1 MYDIGLSISMLMIA
15 SCPITSSKTA
25 AYILIMNVLVF
36 FVRALS
42 RCPAAVLSLSIA
54 ATASA
59 QSSSGWQWG
68 AVLDATHSTHVL
80 AEGGRDRGLQLG
92 HSDLM
97 VSGPLGPQFKARL
110 AAVFSTHE
118 GAVEKGVEEAWLE
131 TTRLPAGL
139 QLRAGRFAS
148 QIGYL
153 NQQHPHADDF
163 VERPLLY
170 RSFLGG
176 HWNDDGLRLTWTAP
190 TPFYLMV
197 GAEAFAGKRLVDPAQ
212 PGAPRVGAQTL
223 AVKVG
228 ADFDRSNSWQL
239 GWSQLYNRR
248 QAVLQEHGD
257 EEDAHAPHHGARFSG
272 RRMSV
277 LDLTWKWAPGG
288 DARHRQL
295 RLGVEAAQIRGIAGA
310 EASGARHEAHAI
322 ALVWRWHSQ
331 WELGARLDALRA
343 RVVHEDE
350 LELARLKERSLMLA
364 YKPSH
369 LQTLR
374 LQYTTQ
380 LQAQGVENPA
390 RRALQLQYVLG
401 FGAHPAHAY

>member
-1 MYDIGLSISMLMIA
+1 MIMVYQYRCA
-15 SCPITSSKTA
+15 HLVSSSHRRPPTE
-25 AYILIMNVLVF
+25 ILVMKVLACF
-36 FVRALS
+36 SRALTP
-42 RCPAAVLSLSIA
+42 CLAVVLSLCIA

-59 QSSSGWQWG
+59 QSGSGWQWG
-68 AVLDATHSTHVL
+68 AVLDATHSTHAL

-97 VSGPLGPQFKARL
+97 ASGPLGPQLKARL
-110 AAVFSTHE
+110 AAVFATH
-118 GAVEKGVEEAWLE
+118 GGVLEKSIEEAWLE

-176 HWNDDGLRLTWTAP
+176 HWNDDGLRLNWTAP

-197 GAEAFAGKRLVDPAQ
+197 GAEAFGGKRLVDPAQ
-212 PGAPRVGAQTL
+212 PGAPRVGARTV
-223 AVKVG
+223 AVKLGGDV
-228 ADFDRSNSWQL
+228 DRSNSWQL

-248 QAVLQEHGD
+248 QAVLDDHAQEGSD
-257 EEDAHAPHHGARFSG
+257 HAQDHGARFSG
-272 RRMSV
+272 RRMSL

-295 RLGVEAAQIRGIAGA
+295 RLGLEAAQISGIAGA
-310 EASGARHEAHAI
+310 DDPGARHAAQ
-322 ALVWRWHSQ
+322 ALAVVWRWHSQ
-331 WELGARLDALRA
+331 WELGARFDALRA
-343 RVVHEDE
+343 RVVHDGE
-350 LELARLKERSLMLA
+350 LESARLKERSLMLA

-380 LQAQGVENPA
+380 LQAQGFEHPA

>member
-1 MYDIGLSISMLMIA
+1 M
-15 SCPITSSKTA
+15 SSLPPSGRSL
-25 AYILIMNVLVF
+25 IPVVVLIMNLPVF
-36 FVRALS
+36 FRRALS
-42 RCPAAVLSLSIA
+42 RSLVGLLSLGIA
-54 ATASA
+54 AAASA
-59 QSSSGWQWG
+59 QSSAGWQWG
-68 AVLDATHSTHVL
+68 AVLDVTHSSRAL

-92 HSDLM
+92 HSDLLG
-97 VSGPLGPQFKARL
+97 SGPVGSQFKARL
-110 AAVFSTHE
+110 AAVFATHE
-118 GAVEKGVEEAWLE
+118 GNLEKSMEEAWLE

-170 RSFLGG
+170 RSFLGR
-176 HWNDDGLRLTWTAP
+176 HWNDDGLRLNWTAP

-197 GAEAFAGKRLVDPAQ
+197 GAEAFGGKRLVDQ
-212 PGAPRVGAQTL
+212 VQQTAPRVGAQTL

-257 EEDAHAPHHGARFSG
+257 EEDTHAPHHGARFSG

-310 EASGARHEAHAI
+310 ETSGARHEAHAI
-322 ALVWRWHSQ
+322 ALVWRWHRQ

-350 LELARLKERSLMLA
+350 LEPARLKERSLMLA

-380 LQAQGVENPA
+380 LEAQGVENPA
-390 RRALQLQYVLG
+390 RRALQVQYVLG